1 MITPQTQYPELGREI
16 GISDL
21 WLKREDLHPYKSHK
35 GRSLPHMI
43 DTAIKSGST
52 EFAISSSGNAALAA
66 ALHLE
71 KISLEKKQ
79 NSEPSSNNPLHLEVF
94 VGLKIPQEKLA
105 RITEIKER
113 NPGLITIT
121 HTERPLQAM
130 FQRTENAPHIHSLRQ
145 STDDTALIGYQS
157 LCTELE
163 QIPNLAHIFVPTSS
177 GTAAQA
183 LADFF
188 STKKVAVHIVQTSSC
203 HPIAQHFFEYPQT
216 DEVSLA
222 DAIVDKTAYRK
233 DTIIKA
239 LTKSGGT
246 GIIVNNEKISGA
258 QALMH
263 TYANIDV
270 SSNGALGVAGLM
282 EATYTDFNPQGAVV
296 CLVCGL

>member
-35 GRSLPHMI
+35 GRSVPHMI
-43 DTAIKSGST
+43 DMAIKSGST

-71 KISLEKKQ
+71 KISLEGVHG
-79 NSEPSSNNPLHLEVF
+79 SLHLEVF
-94 VGLKIPQEKLA
+94 VGLKISQEKLS
-105 RITEIKER
+105 RINAVKER
-113 NPGLITIT
+113 HPELITIT

-145 STDDTALIGYQS
+145 STDDTALIGYHS
-157 LCTELE
+157 LCEELDK
-163 QIPNLAHIFVPTSS
+163 IHNLAHIFVPTSS
-177 GTAAQA
+177 GTAAQT
-183 LADFF
+183 LAEFF
-188 STKKVAVHIVQTSSC
+188 STKNVTIHIVQTSSC

-216 DEVSLA
+216 DEVSIA

-233 DTIIKA
+233 EKILNA
-239 LTKSGGT
+239 LTKNGGT

-258 QALMH
+258 QELMRK
-263 TYANIDV
+263 YANIEV
-270 SSNGALGVAGLM
+270 SPNGALGVAGLM
-282 EATYTDFNPQGAVV
+282 EATYTDFNPRGAVV